1 MGQGR
6 IFVYFPMEMRGVK
19 CYDDISSIVGPVD
32 RRKKGGD
39 TVEYLDMVNQII
51 TAEHSAK
58 ALAEEG
64 RQKQEQVESG
74 VEREVAQLR
83 EDYMQRARHRLE
95 LVEETEQAGAEEE
108 IVKLDEVQRRAMKAV
123 EAAYEKNR
131 DAWVDKL
138 FALIVGVEP

>member
-1 MGQGR
+1 
-6 IFVYFPMEMRGVK
+6 
-19 CYDDISSIVGPVD
+19 
-32 RRKKGGD
+32 
-39 TVEYLDMVNQII
+39 MVNQII

-64 RQKQEQVESG
+64 RQKQEQMESG
-74 VEREVAQLR
+74 VEREVARLR

-108 IVKLDEVQRRAMKAV
+108 IVKLDEVQQRAMKAV
-123 EAAYEKNR
+123 EAVYEKNR

-138 FALIVGVEP
+138 FAMIVGVEP

>member
-1 MGQGR
+1 M
-6 IFVYFPMEMRGVK
+6 
-19 CYDDISSIVGPVD
+19 
-32 RRKKGGD
+32 
-39 TVEYLDMVNQII
+39 EYLDMVNQII

-64 RQKQEQVESG
+64 RQKQEQMESG

-95 LVEETEQAGAEEE
+95 LVAETEQAGAEEE
-108 IVKLDEVQRRAMKAV
+108 IVKLDEVQQRAMKAV
-123 EAAYEKNR
+123 EAVYEKNR

-138 FALIVGVEP
+138 FAMIVGVEP

>member
-1 MGQGR
+1 
-6 IFVYFPMEMRGVK
+6 
-19 CYDDISSIVGPVD
+19 
-32 RRKKGGD
+32 
-39 TVEYLDMVNQII
+39 MV
-51 TAEHSAK
+51 TPFYEGAK

-108 IVKLDEVQRRAMKAV
+108 IVKLDEVQRRVMKAV

>member
-1 MGQGR
+1 
-6 IFVYFPMEMRGVK
+6 
-19 CYDDISSIVGPVD
+19 
-32 RRKKGGD
+32 
-39 TVEYLDMVNQII
+39 MVNQII

-64 RQKQEQVESG
+64 RQKQEQMESG

-95 LVEETEQAGAEEE
+95 LVAETEQAGAEEE

-138 FALIVGVEP
+138 FAMIVGVEP

>member
-32 RRKKGGD
+32 RREKGGD

-108 IVKLDEVQRRAMKAV
+108 IVKLDEVQRRVMKAV
-123 EAAYEKNR
+123 GAAYERNR

>member
-1 MGQGR
+1 
-6 IFVYFPMEMRGVK
+6 
-19 CYDDISSIVGPVD
+19 
-32 RRKKGGD
+32 
-39 TVEYLDMVNQII
+39 MVNQII

-64 RQKQEQVESG
+64 RQKQEQMESG

-95 LVEETEQAGAEEE
+95 LVEETEQAGVEEE
-108 IVKLDEVQRRAMKAV
+108 IVKLDEVQQRAMKAV
-123 EAAYEKNR
+123 EAVYEKNR

-138 FALIVGVEP
+138 FAMIVGVEP